1 MSDNT
6 IPISRVEN
14 SLGPTISAGNTGT
27 VINVTVFDP
36 GIADVIAAGFDKL
49 ILERSTDLGLTYAQ
63 VTGAPTPSLTS
74 DVTTYS
80 IRDRAGDVSYY
91 YRTRYVSTQGPS
103 QGECSDPSEPILGA
117 GLAIKSILTVA
128 ELKANYLFGVD
139 ITDTLGRP
147 FSDASF
153 THYILTAIRWMEH
166 ELDISIIPTSFTDLQ
181 DYYAN
186 DYGAFNF
193 IRLDNY
199 PVISV
204 EEFRVQYPS
213 GQNVVVFPPEW
224 YRLNKAEGHLQIV
237 PTAGTLSEMMIG
249 QGGSFLPAVY
259 NGMAY
264 LPQLF
269 HVDYT
274 AGFEEGKVP
283 RDLLDAIGMF
293 ASMGPLSIFGDLL
306 GGAGIASSSISLD
319 GLSQSI
325 NTTSSAENSG
335 YSARVDRYEKML
347 RKQMPLLRSY
357 FKGIRFTVA

>member
-1 MSDNT
+1 
-6 IPISRVEN
+6 
-14 SLGPTISAGNTGT
+14 
-27 VINVTVFDP
+27 
-36 GIADVIAAGFDKL
+36 
-49 ILERSTDLGLTYAQ
+49 
-63 VTGAPTPSLTS
+63 
-74 DVTTYS
+74 
-80 IRDRAGDVSYY
+80 
-91 YRTRYVSTQGPS
+91 
-103 QGECSDPSEPILGA
+103 
-117 GLAIKSILTVA
+117 
-128 ELKANYLFGVD
+128 
-139 ITDTLGRP
+139 
-147 FSDASF
+147 
-153 THYILTAIRWMEH
+153 
-166 ELDISIIPTSFTDLQ
+166 
-181 DYYAN
+181 
-186 DYGAFNF
+186 
-193 IRLDNY
+193 
-199 PVISV
+199 
-204 EEFRVQYPS
+204 
-213 GQNVVVFPPEW
+213 
-224 YRLNKAEGHLQIV
+224 
-237 PTAGTLSEMMIG
+237 MMIG